1 MAKLNEEI
9 QKVIDNASEVLYRE
23 EIYINSRHE
32 YDYHKL
38 EATRNVTVHTL
49 YFSDDE
55 EWAENMRKQVAMQ
68 LVDNGDGIEII
79 GACTKKNLDYLEAEQ
94 LHILLRLASTHCVY
108 QIAEPTPKKE
118 F

>member
-23 EIYINSRHE
+23 EIYINGRHE

-38 EATRNVTVHTL
+38 EATKQAIVHTL
-49 YFSDDE
+49 YYSDDY
-55 EWAENMRKQVAMQ
+55 EWADHVRKTVAMQ
-68 LVDNGDGIEII
+68 LVDNGGGIEII
-79 GACTKKNLDYLEAEQ
+79 GISTKKEINYLEAEQ
-94 LHILLRLASTHCVY
+94 LHILLRLSSTHSVY
-108 QIAEPTPKKE
+108 QITEPVVKKE

>member
-23 EIYINSRHE
+23 EIYINGRHE

-38 EATRNVTVHTL
+38 EAAKNVTVHTL
-49 YFSDDE
+49 YFSDDV
-55 EWAENMRKQVAMQ
+55 EWGDSTKKQVAMQ

-79 GACTKKNLDYLEAEQ
+79 GACTKKHLNYLEAEQ
-94 LHILLRLASTHCVY
+94 LHILLRLASKHCVY
-108 QIAEPTPKKE
+108 QIAEPAPKKE

>member
-1 MAKLNEEI
+1 MPKLTEEI
-9 QKVIDNASEVLYRE
+9 QKIVDNASEVLYRE

-38 EATRNVTVHTL
+38 EATKNVTVHTL
-49 YFSDDE
+49 YFSDDD
-55 EWAENMRKQVAMQ
+55 EWSDSMKKKVAMQ

-79 GACTKKNLDYLEAEQ
+79 GINAKKQLDYLEAEQ
-94 LHILLRLASTHCVY
+94 LHILLRLSSSHSIY
-108 QIAEPTPKKE
+108 QIAEPTPKKD

>member
-23 EIYINSRHE
+23 EIYINDRHE

-38 EATRNVTVHTL
+38 EATKNVTVHTL
-49 YFSDDE
+49 YFSDDDS
-55 EWAENMRKQVAMQ
+55 WADNMKKQVAMQ
-68 LVDNGDGIEII
+68 LVDNGDGVEII
-79 GACTKKNLDYLEAEQ
+79 GACTKKHLDYLEAEQ
-94 LHILLRLASTHCVY
+94 LHILLRLSSTHCVY
-108 QIAEPTPKKE
+108 QIAEPTPKKD